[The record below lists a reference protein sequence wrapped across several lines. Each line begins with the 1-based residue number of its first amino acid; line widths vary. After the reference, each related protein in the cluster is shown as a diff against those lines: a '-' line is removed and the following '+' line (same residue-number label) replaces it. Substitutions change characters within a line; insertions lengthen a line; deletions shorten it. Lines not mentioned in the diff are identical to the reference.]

1 MDTNTP
7 INIKEVSHEDRA
19 KGTTYPPDIK
29 FREAEGAAGKLYSIE
44 ILFCQYNSKSVYRKH
59 TIRNLTAG
67 ELMKWRENVFSS
79 GLLLPV
85 DPNHWTVIR
94 PGDILSIDVWRQ
106 KMLFT

>member
-1 MDTNTP
+1 METDTT
-7 INIKEVSHEDRA
+7 IKIKEVTHEDRS
-19 KGTTYPPDIK
+19 GTSTKDLE
-29 FREAEGAAGKLYSIE
+29 FRKAEGAAGRLYSIE
-44 ILFCQYNSKSVYRKH
+44 ILFCQYNSRSVYRKH
-59 TIRNLTAG
+59 TIRNLTAQ

-106 KMLFT
+106 KTLFT